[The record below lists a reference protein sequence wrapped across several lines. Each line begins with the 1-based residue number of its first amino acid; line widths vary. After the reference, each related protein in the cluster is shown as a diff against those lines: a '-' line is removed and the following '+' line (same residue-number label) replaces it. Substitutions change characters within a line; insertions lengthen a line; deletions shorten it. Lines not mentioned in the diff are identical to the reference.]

1 LKYTDF
7 VDLTYEPQETDLIC
21 TFTLEPEG
29 MDLREAS
36 GGIAAESSV
45 GTWTELTTQKP
56 YVENLAAHVYSM
68 EGNTVKIAY
77 PIELFEADNMP
88 NILSSVAG
96 NVFGLKAL
104 KNLRLQDIKFP
115 KDITK
120 SFKGPQYGIDGIR
133 QILKVKERPLI
144 GTIIKPK
151 LGLKTEDHAQ
161 VAYAAWVGGC
171 DIVKDDENLSSQ
183 KFNPFEKRLEQTLEV
198 RDRAEKET
206 GEKKIY
212 MINITA
218 ETQTMLERADKV
230 IDQGGEYVMVDILT
244 CGWSALQTL
253 RNQNRRLVIHAHRA
267 GHAAFTKN
275 PLHGIAMRTIA
286 KIARVVG
293 VDQLHVGTVV
303 GKMSE
308 TKAEVLENIDA
319 LKNEMH
325 GLKPVM
331 PVASGGLHPRLIPAL
346 LETFGNDVVIQAG
359 GGIHGHPEGTKVG
372 ALAMRH
378 SIDSAMQK
386 IPLEEYAR
394 NHIELR
400 GALETWKE

>member
-96 NVFGLKAL
+96 NVFGLRAL

-218 ETQTMLERADKV
+218 ETQIMLERADKV

-378 SIDSAMQK
+378 SIDAAMQK